1 MTSKEPFKI
10 HFVRGGGG
18 RQKIN
23 HTFVTAA
30 AVAVAATAA
39 AVSHDMGFYVVPCQP
54 SLRTQATAVT
64 NLHGTDKI
72 NYQTGRTP
80 FKPLLVFNLKKTL

>member
-1 MTSKEPFKI
+1 M
-10 HFVRGGGG
+10 
-18 RQKIN
+18 
-23 HTFVTAA
+23 TAA
-30 AVAVAATAA
+30 AVAVAATAAAA

-80 FKPLLVFNLKKTL
+80 FKPLLVFNLKKLHRLVFFFQNAKTQM